1 MNAEPRSRRMLV
13 VDDEERILTALGKY
27 FRAYKYEVD
36 CAREL
41 EEAEA
46 MLTHI
51 DYGVVIAD
59 LRLTGINGTEGLEI
73 VRYAKERCPHTRLIL
88 MTAYGSPEIEQ
99 EARRRG
105 VDVFLHKPIPLAEL
119 SGIVTRLLEEVQ

>member
-1 MNAEPRSRRMLV
+1 MLV
-13 VDDEERILTALGKY
+13 VDDEERILIALGKY

-59 LRLTGINGTEGLEI
+59 LRLTGINGTEGLDI
-73 VRYAKERCPHTRLIL
+73 VRYARERSPRTRLIL
-88 MTAYGSPEIEQ
+88 MTAYGSPDIEK

-105 VDVFLHKPIPLAEL
+105 ADVFLHKPIPLAEL
-119 SGIVTRLLEEVQ
+119 AKIVSQLLEEAR